1 MIHCY
6 FFPPANLM
14 TNTSNRIAALSAF
27 YLEKYVLSFV
37 YLCLSVAEV
46 NKIRGVVSGEIR
58 IETTMF
64 IDTVHHL
71 ILLLLCVFASLLL
84 LLGHR
89 PAVPPKR
96 LKFVL
101 IPLVTTFFNVL
112 YFTVPWFPAS
122 LQIYLVPQSWEE
134 PLAIAGLTCIAIG
147 PVIALWG
154 LLHLGR
160 SFGIFVSVRKVV
172 LTGPYQ
178 WVRHPMYLGWVC
190 VYAGVAMA
198 NFSGAYCLL
207 VAIHVSLL
215 LYRAHMEE
223 TQLAEHSAEYR
234 EYMKRTGFI
243 FPRLRRVQ
251 PAGS

>member
-1 MIHCY
+1 
-6 FFPPANLM
+6 
-14 TNTSNRIAALSAF
+14 
-27 YLEKYVLSFV
+27 VLAFV
-37 YLCLSVAEV
+37 YLCLSVGEL
-46 NKIRGVVSGEIR
+46 NKIWGVLSGEIR
-58 IETTMF
+58 IETTLF

-89 PAVPPKR
+89 PSVPPQK
-96 LKFVL
+96 LKFIL

-112 YFTVPWFPAS
+112 YFTVPWFPAPM
-122 LQIYLVPQSWEE
+122 QTYLGPPAWEE
-134 PLAIAGLTCIAIG
+134 PLAIAGLTCIVVG

-190 VYAGVAMA
+190 IYAGVAMA
-198 NFSGAYCLL
+198 NFSAAYCLL

-215 LYRAHMEE
+215 LYRARMEE
-223 TQLAEHSAEYR
+223 TQLAQHSAEYR

-243 FPRLRRVQ
+243 FPQFRRAKQ
-251 PAGS
+251 AGS

>member
-1 MIHCY
+1 
-6 FFPPANLM
+6 M
-14 TNTSNRIAALSAF
+14 TNTSNRIAVLTAV
-27 YLEKYVLSFV
+27 YTEKYLLSLV
-37 YLCLSVAEV
+37 YLCLSVGEV
-46 NKIRGVVSGEIR
+46 NKIRGIVSGQIR
-58 IETTMF
+58 IETTPF
-64 IDTVHHL
+64 IDAAHHV

-89 PAVPPKR
+89 PAVPQQR
-96 LKFVL
+96 LKFIL

-112 YFTVPWFPAS
+112 YFTVPWFPAC
-122 LQIYLVPQSWEE
+122 LQINLGPQSWQE
-134 PLAIAGLTCIAIG
+134 PLVIAGLTCIVVG

-190 VYAGVAMA
+190 IYTGVAMA

-243 FPRLRRVQ
+243 FPRFRRVQ